1 VLNSHLAIDSHTA
14 IVDKKTT
21 INGVCMLAE
30 LNTVELERLKAI
42 LLSTDEL
49 KLAASLLYQSYHDD
63 PLFMEIFRA
72 DKPDYEQRLRAA
84 IREELNTFWQAKQP
98 MIGLFSGEQ
107 LLGVACVIT
116 PDSGIG
122 ASRLWHW
129 RLKMLLTAGYV
140 STKQLL
146 DKEHKIHAAI
156 PAERYHMLAFIAV
169 APKLQH
175 LGLGHYLIHAVDS
188 IVDKDEQSA
197 GIGVFVTLEKYKVFF
212 ASDHYQT
219 VTELAFNTVSGTLMF
234 RPRQQL
240 PV

>member
-1 VLNSHLAIDSHTA
+1 MVG
-14 IVDKKTT
+14 KKTT
-21 INGVCMLAE
+21 IIIKQGEFMLAE
-30 LNTVELERLKAI
+30 LNTIELEQLKAI
-42 LLSTDEL
+42 LLSADEL

-84 IREELNTFWQAKQP
+84 IREELSTFWQAKQP
-98 MIGLFSGEQ
+98 MIGLFHGEQ
-107 LLGVACVIT
+107 LYGVACVIA

-146 DKEHKIHAAI
+146 DKEQKIHAAM
-156 PAERYHMLAFIAV
+156 PAQRYHMLAFIAI
-169 APKLQH
+169 APKQQH

-188 IVDKDEQSA
+188 IVDKDETSA
-197 GIGVFVTLEKYKVFF
+197 GIGVFVTLEKYKAFF
-212 ASDHYQT
+212 ADDHYQP
-219 VTELAFNTVSGTLMF
+219 VTELAFNTVNGTLMF
-234 RPRQQL
+234 RPRQ
-240 PV
+240 